1 MTHKPL
7 FFLFLIPLVVGYC
20 VYLDYE
26 ISEQSKVYCSQKI
39 NDEQVINDCYKT
51 KGEMIKAVYDCIRD
65 GYDGVCYAVYNDEY
79 FDDGSGCA
87 ITSLMVDLCIGTK
100 NHHIFN
106 DTVYLYPNNTYR
118 IDP

>member
-65 GYDGVCYAVYNDEY
+65 GYDGVCYAGGYAFAPMGTHVEQIYLI
-79 FDDGSGCA
+79 A
-87 ITSLMVDLCIGTK
+87 ILLSASILTIILIFLK
-100 NHHIFN
+100 NRKKILKRN
-106 DTVYLYPNNTYR
+106 
-118 IDP
+118 